1 MILSRSKS
9 LFLYKNAVEIVLD
22 FWDFLVYNLDV
33 ENIIGG
39 AERLRWQ
46 ARAELRNL
54 MRVIPP

>member
-22 FWDFLVYNLDV
+22 ICDFLVYNLDV

-46 ARAELRNL
+46 VRAELRNL

>member
-1 MILSRSKS
+1 MILSRSIS
-9 LFLYKNAVEIVLD
+9 LFLYKITMEITLD
-22 FWDFLVYNLDV
+22 FLFFRVYNQGV

-39 AERLRWQ
+39 AERLRWH

>member
-9 LFLYKNAVEIVLD
+9 LFLYKNAVEIALD
-22 FWDFLVYNLDV
+22 FWDFLVYNLGV